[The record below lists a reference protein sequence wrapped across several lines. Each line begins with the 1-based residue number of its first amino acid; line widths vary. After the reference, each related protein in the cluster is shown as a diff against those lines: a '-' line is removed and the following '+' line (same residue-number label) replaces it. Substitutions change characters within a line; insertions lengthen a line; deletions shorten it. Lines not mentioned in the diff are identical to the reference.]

1 MPYFGV
7 CKNII
12 YSQDFLKEKRVII
25 YKLLAT
31 SLIILSANI
40 VLLPAVSAQ
49 TTEEIVSAENTEQLE
64 IIDNNYQI
72 ECITG
77 VDYDA
82 LTEQQKVDQELPL
95 CDEYEVTTEELA
107 AEINEQEAATEEIVE
122 IETCIPPLDYDS
134 MTDEERAAIDAPLCD
149 E

>member
-1 MPYFGV
+1 M
-7 CKNII
+7 
-12 YSQDFLKEKRVII
+12 II
-25 YKLLAT
+25 YKLLAI

-64 IIDNNYQI
+64 IIGNNYQI

-82 LTEQQKVDQELPL
+82 LTEQQKVDQELPI

-107 AEINEQEAATEEIVE
+107 AEINEQEAATEE